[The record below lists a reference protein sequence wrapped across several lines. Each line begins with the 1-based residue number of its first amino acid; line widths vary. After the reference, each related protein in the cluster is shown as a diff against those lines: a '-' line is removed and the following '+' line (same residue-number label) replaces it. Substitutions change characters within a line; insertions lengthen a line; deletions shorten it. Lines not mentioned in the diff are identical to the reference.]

1 MKINYQP
8 LQFFIVLFMVLG
20 ICNSCQE
27 KNKAQNAEENSS
39 FYTIPFDQIVKNKRE
54 VKLSEFASEAK
65 IIQFEN
71 IPEAMLGTVE
81 DIVLT
86 KDYIFVKFWA
96 HPVLQ
101 FSRNGKF
108 IRDIG
113 KRGNGPGEYGNCL
126 KMTVDEKNERIYI
139 HTTELNMMVFNFAG
153 EYLQT
158 FNFPALEN
166 FMSFWIWGRDS
177 CFINYFEPFDGSES
191 YIFVEHNS
199 KGDTIQAI
207 ANYVFFGKDE
217 QADPFQMAPFQDRN
231 YVYYFE
237 NKCYLKSCYNDTV
250 YTYGDNNKFVPKYF
264 IDLGK
269 HKLPEE
275 FIYERKWK
283 RPLPNDLYWTG
294 VLETSD
300 YVFLPYGYHY
310 NLNKPEREIKKK
322 GLVVYNK
329 KSKQGIAVNE
339 TKQGGFIDDI
349 TGGPDFRPII
359 TNGNTAIMLVT
370 ALDMKL
376 YLESDVFKNKET
388 KFPEEKEKLIQLNNS
403 LNENDNHFFVLVELK

>member
-8 LQFFIVLFMVLG
+8 QQFFIVLFMVLG

-86 KDYIFVKFWA
+86 KDYIFVKFWE

-101 FSRNGKF
+101 FSRDGKY

-113 KRGNGPGEYGNCL
+113 KRGNGPGEYGTCMKL
-126 KMTVDEKNERIYI
+126 SIDEKNEKVYI
-139 HTTELNMMVFNFAG
+139 HTGELNVMVFNFYG
-153 EYLQT
+153 DYLKT
-158 FNFPALEN
+158 YNYAALED
-166 FMSFWIWGRDS
+166 FLSFWIWGRDS
-177 CFINYFEPFDGSES
+177 CLISYFEPMRGTEP
-191 YIFVEHNS
+191 FVFIEHNV
-199 KGDTIQAI
+199 KGDTLQGI
-207 ANYVFFGKDE
+207 ANHIFFDKDD
-217 QADPFQMAPFQDRN
+217 QAEPWHMAWFNDN
-231 YVYYFE
+231 NFAYYYE
-237 NKCYLKSCYNDTV
+237 NKLNVKGAYNDTV
-250 YTYGDNNKFVPKYF
+250 YTYDDNNNFAPKYF

-269 HKLPEE
+269 HKLPADL
-275 FIYERKWK
+275 IYERKWK
-283 RPLPNDLYWTG
+283 RTMPTDLCWTG
-294 VLETSD
+294 VHETPD
-300 YVFLPYGYHY
+300 YVFIPYGYHY
-310 NLNKPEREIKKK
+310 NQNKPELERKEK

-329 KSKQGIAVNE
+329 KTKEGVAVNE

-349 TGGPDFRPII
+349 TGGPDFRPIT
-359 TNGNTAIMLVT
+359 TNGNTAIMLIT

-388 KFPEEKEKLIQLNNS
+388 KFPDEKEKLIQLNNS